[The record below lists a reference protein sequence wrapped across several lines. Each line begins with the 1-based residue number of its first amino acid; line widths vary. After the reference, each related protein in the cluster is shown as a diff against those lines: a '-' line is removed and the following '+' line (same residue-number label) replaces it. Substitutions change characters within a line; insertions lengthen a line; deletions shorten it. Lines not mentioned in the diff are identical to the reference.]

1 MKKRILPLLLCI
13 MLVVGMMP
21 TTAFAGVTGTWE
33 VKLNVSESTEY
44 KYNGQNTLALGFG
57 VQSDDLKLKT
67 AQSIVLAID
76 LSVLDFLQ
84 YNSSSEPEKF
94 DPTSTTLV
102 ENSDAVAEGKIIK
115 NKPLQAWA
123 ISAYYAKT
131 SDGKTGYMQLLAT
144 QNYVDFDVSNATDIA
159 TAYIGFKSGK
169 STSDLTST
177 SIRLVNATEAN
188 TLKQSS
194 AVMITDG
201 DKNTQHAILDN
212 GNPDTL
218 TGGVQVSWNGIT
230 PKTPAYSGTID
241 APTVKTNAGGTV
253 ELNAV
258 TPAGGPG
265 GETVQY
271 GYSKTNDGKNI
282 TWQDSTTFGDLNVGD
297 TLYFYAKVV
306 ETSSYAEKVSDA
318 SAAVTV
324 LEKEL
329 TKLEITTDPTTKTY
343 THGDTFKTDGMKVKA
358 TYNDGSTNTEFTG
371 YTVAYET
378 SGKSYLCKDN
388 TKVTLNA
395 GGKSVEVT
403 GLTVNAKAL
412 TVTDLTAVDREYKA
426 GDTLVNLTGGTLN
439 GVVGS
444 EEVSLLSTPTTGRIS
459 NAGVGDNKDVSID
472 PLSLT
477 GFDAGNYTLT
487 QPTGIK
493 VNITRKNISG
503 ATITLGTQA
512 TYNGSEQGVAISK
525 VTVDGKDLTIGTD
538 YTVKSGDKA
547 TNVGDNTLVIEGK
560 GNYTGEASATWSL
573 VAKNIGDTSV
583 SITLSPASYDY
594 TGSAITPEP
603 VVTDGSENLTKG
615 TDYTVSYSKNT
626 YVSTATLTING
637 KGNYTGTKDANF
649 TITAVN
655 QNPSFNTPAS
665 LVKGGHRLDLRTLVN
680 DAKGQMSFTIS
691 GVTSPYAVLESDG
704 YTLTSTVYPGTVNI
718 NVSITTKDE
727 NNDGTSEYNAFNKDN
742 AIIVNVVDKTS
753 DTTTMKV
760 SQDDITYG
768 ESVSPAVTNQ
778 PEGTGTVSYTYEGR
792 DGTTYSSSATAPT
805 NAGKYKVKATCES
818 STTIYTAEDNFEIL
832 PKSISGMTVTLD
844 NTSLE
849 YNGSAQTVNVAS
861 VGTLTAADYTV
872 TSGNS
877 GTDVSNYTVIV
888 TGKGNYRDTAQATWQ
903 ITPATLTVTP
913 NDSQRKKFN
922 EADPALTYTYS
933 GNASG
938 QIPDFT
944 GALNRAAGEDVG
956 NYAIQIGTLAL
967 KDNGAF
973 KAANYTLVFAATT
986 VNFEIQK
993 ADFTGTA
1000 AKTVDILK
1008 KQTTA
1013 QSGTLTADDFFT
1025 GTMPAEAKITA
1036 VTPSTSAM
1044 MSNVSVDT
1052 ATGKLSYTSN
1062 TNITATSNEAYTVTI
1077 TTKNYNNISATLTF
1091 QPTNKGNANV
1101 SVTGVPT
1108 ASVTYGNSFTLKA
1121 AAADAGTGTGTWTWS
1136 SSNSSVLAVTG
1147 NGATATIK
1155 VLTEGNATITA
1166 KYESDTTVDAETTAD
1181 ITAVRRVISVKADD
1195 KSMTVNAALPTFTVT
1210 YGNFA
1215 SGDTADTVF
1224 ATKADASTTADGK
1237 TTGTFDITVTTAPT
1251 LRPGMENKYEVGMPT
1266 KGTLKVNAKSSGSY
1280 VPTVQKP
1287 EITIIGSGKADL
1299 SADGR
1304 TATITAAAGHE
1315 LVSVVLNGKEMGK
1328 VEKLTGL
1335 KTGDKATIT
1344 FQAKTDGKA
1353 EMDKMIA
1360 QKASK
1365 LTLMARSKKT
1375 AKLNIK
1381 VVVKGDLKAITDA
1394 GYTVKY
1400 KFYRSTKK
1408 TAGYKA
1414 VLTKKA
1420 PTYVNTYGKKGTMY
1434 YYKARV
1440 MIYDKEGNFV
1450 AQTALKQCKYAN
1462 RLWTK

>member
-1 MKKRILPLLLCI
+1 MKKRLLTLLLSI
-13 MLVVGMMP
+13 MLVVSMMP
-21 TTAFAGVTGTWE
+21 VTAFAVTDTWD
-33 VKLNVSESTEY
+33 VDLVVSKNSKV
-44 KYNGQNTLALGFG
+44 KYNEQDTIEIGFG
-57 VQSDDLKLKT
+57 VQSDNLKLRK
-67 AQSIVLAID
+67 AQSIVIAFD
-76 LSVLDFLQ
+76 KTVFDFV
-84 YNSSSEPEKF
+84 SKTGKS
-94 DPTSTTLV
+94 
-102 ENSDAVAEGKIIK
+102 AVAEAKFLDNQMTEAEGKYIYSVHSFYS
-115 NKPLQAWA
+115 NAEEDNVAWDCKPYCGK
-123 ISAYYAKT
+123 ST
-131 SDGKTGYMQLLAT
+131 DGKTGFIMLQPAQDKDDCTVNPQAILASILL
-144 QNYVDFDVSNATDIA
+144 
-159 TAYIGFKSGK
+159 GFKPGK
-169 STSDLTST
+169 DEKDITSS
-177 SIRLVNATEAN
+177 SIRLATAAETTKLA
-188 TLKQSS
+188 QSL
-194 AVMITDG
+194 IIILTDG
-201 DKNTQHAILDN
+201 NNTQEVKAD
-212 GNPDTL
+212 GSSTL
-218 TGGVQVSWNGIT
+218 TGTVQVKWNGIT
-230 PKTPAYSGTID
+230 PTKPAYSGTIA
-241 APTVKTNAGGTV
+241 APTVASNKGGKVELNTVIPSAGGTV
-253 ELNAV
+253 K
-258 TPAGGPG
+258 
-265 GETVQY
+265 Y

-282 TWQDSTTFGDLNVGD
+282 TWQDGTTFSSLTVGD

-329 TKLEITTDPTTKTY
+329 TNLEITTEPTTKTY
-343 THGDTFKTDGMKVKA
+343 THGDTFKTDGMKVEA
-358 TYNDGSTNTEFTG
+358 TYNDGSTDTNFTG

-378 SGKSYLCKDN
+378 SGESYLCKGN

-395 GGKSVEVT
+395 GGKNVEVT

-412 TVTDLTAVDREYKA
+412 TVTGLTAVNREYKA
-426 GDTLVNLTGGTLN
+426 GYTLVELTGGTLS

-444 EEVSLLSTPTTGRIS
+444 EDVSLLSTPTTGRIL

-477 GFDAGNYTLT
+477 GFDSGNYTLT

-493 VNITRKNISG
+493 VNIMYKNISG
-503 ATITLGTQA
+503 ATIALGTQA
-512 TYNGSEQGVAISK
+512 TYNGSEQSVAISK
-525 VTVDGKDLTIGTD
+525 VTVDGTDLNGTD

-560 GNYTGEASATWSL
+560 GNYNGEASATWSL
-573 VAKNIGDTSV
+573 VAKNIGDASV

-594 TGSAITPEP
+594 TGSTITPDP
-603 VVTDGSENLTKG
+603 VVKDGATTLVKG

-626 YVSTATLTING
+626 YVGTATLTING

-649 TITAVN
+649 TITAAD
-655 QNPSFNTPAS
+655 QNPTFTTPVDLAKGGAMLDLTTLVSGAKGDNMTFTIPPATTSAS
-665 LVKGGHRLDLRTLVN
+665 LSGH
-680 DAKGQMSFTIS
+680 
-691 GVTSPYAVLESDG
+691 
-704 YTLTSTVYPGTVNI
+704 TLTSTGIKGEVKVS
-718 NVSITTKDE
+718 VSIAAKDVDGDG
-727 NNDGTSEYNAFNKDN
+727 NNEYNTFSKSE
-742 AIIVNVVDKTS
+742 AITVNVVDKTS

-760 SQDDITYG
+760 SQGDITYG
-768 ESVSPAVTNQ
+768 GSVSPDVTNQ

-792 DGTTYSSSATAPT
+792 DGTTYSSATAPT
-805 NAGKYKVKATCES
+805 NAGKYTVTARCENT
-818 STTIYTAEDNFEIL
+818 TTIYTATDDFKIL
-832 PKSISGMTVTLD
+832 QKSISGMTVTLD

-849 YNGSAQTVNVAS
+849 YNGSAQTVNVTS
-861 VGTLTAADYTV
+861 VGSLTATDYTV

-877 GTDVSNYTVIV
+877 GTDVSNYTVTV
-888 TGKGNYRDTAQATWQ
+888 TGKGNYKDTAQATWQ

-913 NDSQRKKFN
+913 NASQSKMFN
-922 EADPALTYTYS
+922 EVDPALTYTYS

-938 QIPDFT
+938 QTPDFT

-956 NYAIQIGTLAL
+956 DYAIQIGTLAL
-967 KDNGAF
+967 KDNGTF
-973 KAANYTLVFAATT
+973 KAANYTLGFAETT
-986 VNFEIQK
+986 VNFKIQK
-993 ADFTGTA
+993 ATFTGTA

-1008 KQTTA
+1008 NQTTA
-1013 QSGTLTADDFFT
+1013 QSGTLTAADFFT
-1025 GTMPAEAKITA
+1025 GTIPADAKITGLVA
-1036 VTPSTSAM
+1036 PASAAM
-1044 MSNVSVDT
+1044 MESVSVDT
-1052 ATGKLSYTSN
+1052 ATDKLNYTSK
-1062 TNITATSNEAYTVTI
+1062 TSIAAASNEDYTVTI
-1077 TTKNYNNISATLTF
+1077 TTKNYNDIHATLTF
-1091 QPTNKGNANV
+1091 QPTDKDDADV
-1101 SVTGVPT
+1101 SITGVPT
-1108 ASVTYGNSFTLKA
+1108 ASVTYGDSFTLKA
-1121 AAADAGTGTGTWTWS
+1121 EAANVGTGTGTWTWS
-1136 SSNSSVLAVTG
+1136 SSNSSVLAVTD
-1147 NGATATIK
+1147 NGATATVK
-1155 VLTEGNATITA
+1155 VLTAGNATITA
-1166 KYESDTTVDAETTAD
+1166 KYESDTTVDTETTAA
-1181 ITAVRRVISVKADD
+1181 ITAVTREISVKADD

-1224 ATKADASTTADGK
+1224 ETKAVASTTTDGK
-1237 TTGTFDITVTTAPT
+1237 TTGTFDITITTAPT
-1251 LRPGMENKYEVGMPT
+1251 LKTEMANKYAVGT
-1266 KGTLKVNAKSSGSY
+1266 STNGTLKVNAKYSGGSH
-1280 VPTVQKP
+1280 VSKVQKP

-1304 TATITAAAGHE
+1304 TATITADAGHE

-1381 VVVKGDLKAITDA
+1381 IVVKGDLKAITDA

-1408 TAGYKA
+1408 SAGYKA

-1420 PTYVNTYGKKGTMY
+1420 PSYVNTYGKKGTMY

-1440 MIYDKEGNFV
+1440 MIYDKNGNFV

>member
-1 MKKRILPLLLCI
+1 MKKRLLTLLLSI
-13 MLVVGMMP
+13 MLVVSMMP
-21 TTAFAGVTGTWE
+21 VTAFAVTDTWD
-33 VKLNVSESTEY
+33 VDLVVSKNSKV
-44 KYNGQNTLALGFG
+44 KYNEQDTIEIGFG
-57 VQSDDLKLKT
+57 VQSDNLKLRK
-67 AQSIVLAID
+67 AQSIVIAFD
-76 LSVLDFLQ
+76 KTVFDFVSKTGKSAVEEAKFLDNQ
-84 YNSSSEPEKF
+84 MNE
-94 DPTSTTLV
+94 
-102 ENSDAVAEGKIIK
+102 AEGKYIYSVHSFYS
-115 NKPLQAWA
+115 NAEEDNVAWDCKPYCGK
-123 ISAYYAKT
+123 ST
-131 SDGKTGYMQLLAT
+131 DGKTGFIMLQPAQDKDDCTVNPQAILASILL
-144 QNYVDFDVSNATDIA
+144 
-159 TAYIGFKSGK
+159 GFKPGK
-169 STSDLTST
+169 DEKDITSS
-177 SIRLVNATEAN
+177 SIRLATAAETTKLA
-188 TLKQSS
+188 QSL
-194 AVMITDG
+194 IIILTDG
-201 DKNTQHAILDN
+201 NNTQEVKAD
-212 GNPDTL
+212 GSSTL
-218 TGGVQVSWNGIT
+218 TGTVQVKWNGIT
-230 PKTPAYSGTID
+230 PTKPAYSGTID
-241 APTVKTNAGGTV
+241 APTVKTNAGGKV
-253 ELNAV
+253 ELNPV
-258 TPAGGPG
+258 TPTGGPG

-271 GYSKTNDGKNI
+271 GYSKTNDGENI
-282 TWQDSTTFGDLNVGD
+282 TWQDSTIFNELTIGN

-343 THGDTFKTDGMKVKA
+343 THGDTFNTDGMKVKA
-358 TYNDGSTNTEFTG
+358 TYNDGSSDTNFTG

-583 SITLSPASYDY
+583 SITLSPASYVY

-626 YVSTATLTING
+626 YVGTATLTING
-637 KGNYTGTKDANF
+637 NGNYTGTKDANF
-649 TITAVN
+649 TITAAD
-655 QNPSFNTPAS
+655 QNPTFTTPVDLAKGGAMLDLTTLVSGAKGDNLTFTIPPATTSAS
-665 LVKGGHRLDLRTLVN
+665 LSGH
-680 DAKGQMSFTIS
+680 
-691 GVTSPYAVLESDG
+691 
-704 YTLTSTVYPGTVNI
+704 TLTSTGIKGEVKVS
-718 NVSITTKDE
+718 VSIAAKDVDGDG
-727 NNDGTSEYNAFNKDN
+727 NNEYNAFNKDN
-742 AIIVNVVDKTS
+742 AIIVNVVDKTTN
-753 DTTTMKV
+753 TTTMKV

-768 ESVSPAVTNQ
+768 GSVSPAVTNK
-778 PEGTGTVSYTYEGR
+778 PDGTGTVSYTYEGR
-792 DGTTYSSSATAPT
+792 NGTTYSSTTAPT
-805 NAGKYKVKATCES
+805 NVGKYTVKATCES
-818 STTIYTAEDNFEIL
+818 STTIYTAEDAFEIL

-844 NTSLE
+844 NNSLE
-849 YNGSAQTVNVAS
+849 YNGSAHTVNVT
-861 VGTLTAADYTV
+861 VKDGTTVLIKDTDYTV

-877 GTDVSNYTVIV
+877 GTDVSNYTVTV
-888 TGKGNYRDTAQATWQ
+888 TGKGNYKDTAQATWK
-903 ITPATLTVTP
+903 ITPKALTINAATATGRDYAPDNKNVEISGVTFDGATLTKNTDYTATGVMENADAGTGKTVNVMVT
-913 NDSQRKKFN
+913 
-922 EADPALTYTYS
+922 LT
-933 GNASG
+933 GNAA
-938 QIPDFT
+938 T
-944 GALNRAAGEDVG
+944 
-956 NYAIQIGTLAL
+956 
-967 KDNGAF
+967 
-973 KAANYTLVFAATT
+973 NYTLSSGSTTTT
-986 VNFEIQK
+986 VTINKI
-993 ADFTGTA
+993 AFTGTA

-1008 KQTTA
+1008 KQTNA
-1013 QSGTLTADDFFT
+1013 QSGTLTAADFFM
-1025 GTMPAEAKITA
+1025 GTAPAGAKITA
-1036 VTPSTSAM
+1036 VTPASATM
-1044 MSNVSVDT
+1044 MNNVSVNEGT
-1052 ATGKLSYTSN
+1052 LSYTSN
-1062 TNITATSNEAYTVTI
+1062 TNITATSSEPYTVTI

-1091 QPTNKGNANV
+1091 QPTDKGDANV

-1108 ASVTYGNSFTLKA
+1108 ASVTYGDSFTLNA
-1121 AAADAGTGTGTWTWS
+1121 AAEYAGTGTGTWTWS

-1147 NGATATIK
+1147 NGATATVK
-1155 VLTEGNATITA
+1155 VLTAGNATITV
-1166 KYESDTTVDAETTAD
+1166 KYESDTTVDTETTAA
-1181 ITAVRRVISVKADD
+1181 ITAVKRVISVKADD
-1195 KSMTVNAALPTFTVT
+1195 KSMTVNATLPTFTVT

-1224 ATKADASTTADGK
+1224 ETKAVASTTADGN
-1237 TTGTFDITVTTAPT
+1237 TTGTFDITITTAPT
-1251 LRPGMENKYEVGMPT
+1251 LKTGMENKYAVGT
-1266 KGTLKVNAKSSGSY
+1266 STNGTLKVNAKSSGGGY

-1304 TATITAAAGHE
+1304 TATITANAGHE

-1344 FQAKTDGKA
+1344 FRAKTDGKA
-1353 EMDKMIA
+1353 EMDKIIA

-1408 TAGYKA
+1408 SAGYKA
-1414 VLTKKA
+1414 MKTGKSGI
-1420 PTYVNTYGKKGTMY
+1420 YINTYGKKGTMY

-1440 MIYDKEGNFV
+1440 MIYDKNGNFV